1 MSLTKR
7 STKGSALTFSEMDEN
22 FTHLGG
28 DGTYHNQG
36 QRIGPTGVVIEELH
50 SLCNGTDLRGRAT
63 ITNVTARQDLTT
75 TYEVATGSEVT
86 NYTPP
91 VGTTM
96 VVYEFNFHLAYE
108 DAGGLSHWR
117 FYYSTDGSTYI
128 EAESFRRSYFSYY
141 AGSNPIFRV
150 PITLG
155 ASSGVVND
163 AILTD
168 ERPTLHFKWEVR
180 EYGGSNEQQLHMT
193 SHWDGSTGEV
203 LSKPQVM
210 IKAIA

>member
-1 MSLTKR
+1 MTLTKR
-7 STKGSALTFSEMDEN
+7 SSKGSALSYDEMDGN

-28 DGTYHNQG
+28 DGTFHNQG
-36 QRIGPTGVVIEELH
+36 QRIGPAGVVIEELH
-50 SLCNGTDLRGRAT
+50 SVCNGTDLRGRAT
-63 ITNVTARQDLTT
+63 ITSVTARQDLTSS
-75 TYEVATGSEVT
+75 YAVVTGSEVT

-96 VVYEFNFHLAYE
+96 VVYEFTFHLAFE

-117 FYYSTDGSTYI
+117 FYFSTDGTNYT
-128 EAESFRRSYFSYY
+128 EAESFRTSFFSYY
-141 AGSNPIFRV
+141 AGSKPILRV
-150 PITLG
+150 PVILG
-155 ASSGVVND
+155 ASSGVAND

-168 ERPTLHFKWEVR
+168 VRPTLHFKWEAR
-180 EYGGSNEQQLHMT
+180 EYGSSNEQQLHMT
-193 SHWDGSTGEV
+193 SHWDGVAAEI